1 VAIKVVRAIKRYVKS
16 ARIEAKILDYIF
28 DKQKELNVNLCVKM
42 YSHFKLYG
50 EGGIWHWT
58 CDDDGDDYDYD
69 DYDVMTLM
77 MIVVGCMF
85 ILINGY
91 VFTMTRM
98 FNDNVFF
105 ICCIIFHRS
114 LLPSVPVIGAVPV

>member
-1 VAIKVVRAIKRYVKS
+1 MRAIKRYVKS

-58 CDDDGDDYDYD
+58 CDDDGDWYDDDDYD
-69 DYDVMTLM
+69 DVVMTLMVMIMM

-85 ILINGY
+85 IL
-91 VFTMTRM
+91 MAM
-98 FNDNVFF
+98 F
-105 ICCIIFHRS
+105 
-114 LLPSVPVIGAVPV
+114 LL

>member
-1 VAIKVVRAIKRYVKS
+1 VRAIKRYVKS

-50 EGGIWHWT
+50 EGGIWYWT
-58 CDDDGDDYDYD
+58 CDDDDDD
-69 DYDVMTLM
+69 DDVMTLMVMILM

-85 ILINGY
+85 IL
-91 VFTMTRM
+91 MAM
-98 FNDNVFF
+98 F
-105 ICCIIFHRS
+105 
-114 LLPSVPVIGAVPV
+114 LL